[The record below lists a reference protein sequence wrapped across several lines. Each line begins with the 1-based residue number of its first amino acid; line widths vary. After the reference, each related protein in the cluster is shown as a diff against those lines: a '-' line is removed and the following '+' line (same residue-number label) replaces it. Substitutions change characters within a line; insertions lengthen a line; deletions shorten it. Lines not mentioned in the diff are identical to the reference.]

1 MSDLT
6 QLLDIRCRCP
16 ESPRPPSLLLFS
28 LWEASGFS
36 ISCSS
41 ILSTLWPSFQVTVL
55 PGVQSVF
62 GISPCFEWE
71 EGVSAAFIVLCFRCH
86 WALWHGL
93 MIIWLMRMM
102 VCPLVMFVC
111 ETLVTADCVL
121 TSSAVCQPALPEC
134 DCTLALVNT
143 ITGKHSN
150 WLHNSDLQHWCRNMR
165 ESTGKSELSFE

>member
-1 MSDLT
+1 MYDLT

-16 ESPRPPSLLLFS
+16 ESPCPPALLLFS

-86 WALWHGL
+86 WALWQGL

-121 TSSAVCQPALPEC
+121 TSSAVCQPVLPEC
-134 DCTLALVNT
+134 DCLRP
-143 ITGKHSN
+143 
-150 WLHNSDLQHWCRNMR
+150 W
-165 ESTGKSELSFE
+165 STHLPGNILIDCTTQICNIDAEICERVRGNQS